1 MSIHVSTQ
9 EEEECCGVRTTKSGF
24 NFSGHDYSSAHVS
37 HHSDGRQGIQ
47 PRKSCV
53 IQGRIFACLLR
64 GRMCR
69 CARTAQVSLLQMKTS
84 CMDVCSG
91 AYITYTSRPK
101 TKLLSTH
108 TCTFATG
115 WTTLPRRQGINSG
128 RWFRAPSTK
137 LHQQEGSLDKRR
149 SYRP

>member
-1 MSIHVSTQ
+1 ISIHAPTK

-24 NFSGHDYSSAHVS
+24 NFSGHDYSSSHVS

-69 CARTAQVSLLQMKTS
+69 CASTAQVSLLQMKTS
-84 CMDVCSG
+84 SMGRMKG

-108 TCTFATG
+108 TCTYATG
-115 WTTLPRRQGINSG
+115 WTTLLRRKGIYGGTMVSC
-128 RWFRAPSTK
+128 PQ
-137 LHQQEGSLDKRR
+137 H
-149 SYRP
+149 